1 MEDLRIV
8 ELYWDRSERAIS
20 ETSSKYGA
28 YCYAIAYHILADA
41 GDADESVN
49 DTYLGA
55 WNSIPP
61 HRPSVLSTFLGKLT
75 RHISIDRWRERRAEK
90 RGGGQVPLA
99 LDELAEAVGAPDTP
113 EQALDARELAAA
125 IDRFLASLPEAERDL
140 FVCRY
145 WFLAPVAQLSEKFGF
160 SLSKT
165 KSMLFRTRQKLRTHL
180 EKEGFI

>member
-1 MEDLRIV
+1 MEDSRIV

-20 ETSSKYGA
+20 ETSNKYGK
-28 YCYAIAYHILADA
+28 YCYTIAYHILADA

-55 WNSIPP
+55 WNAMPP
-61 HRPSVLSTFLGKLT
+61 HRPSVLSTFLGKIT
-75 RHISIDRWRERRAEK
+75 RRISINRWSEKRAEK

-99 LDELAEAVGAPDTP
+99 LDELSEVIASPDTP

-125 IDRFLASLPEAERDL
+125 VNRFLASLPEPERDL

-145 WFLAPVAQLSEKFGF
+145 WFLTPVAELSYKFEF

-165 KSMLFRTRQKLRTHL
+165 KSMLFRTRQKLKAHL
-180 EKEGFI
+180 EKEGFA

>member
-1 MEDLRIV
+1 MEDSRIL

-20 ETSSKYGA
+20 ETSNKYGK
-28 YCYAIAYHILADA
+28 YCYTIAYHILADA

-49 DTYLGA
+49 DAYLGA
-55 WNSIPP
+55 WNAMPP
-61 HRPSVLSTFLGKLT
+61 HRPSALSAFLGKIT
-75 RHISIDRWRERRAEK
+75 RRISINRWSEKRAEK

-99 LDELAEAVGAPDTP
+99 LDELSEVIASPDTP

-125 IDRFLASLPEAERDL
+125 VNRFLASLPEPERDL

-145 WFLAPVAQLSEKFGF
+145 WFLTPVAELSRRFNF

-165 KSMLFRTRQKLRTHL
+165 KSMLSRTRRKLKAHL
-180 EKEGFI
+180 EKEGAI

>member
-1 MEDLRIV
+1 MEDRSIV

-20 ETSSKYGA
+20 ETSNKYGK

-55 WNSIPP
+55 WNAMPP
-61 HRPSVLSTFLGKLT
+61 HRPSVLSTFLGKIT
-75 RHISIDRWRERRAEK
+75 RRISINRWRERTADK

-99 LDELAEAVGAPDTP
+99 LDELSEAVSPDTP
-113 EQALDARELAAA
+113 EGAVDTWELAAA

-145 WFLAPVAQLSEKFGF
+145 WFLTPVAELSRRFNF

-165 KSMLFRTRQKLRTHL
+165 KSMLSRTRRMLKAHL
-180 EKEGFI
+180 EKEGAI

>member
-1 MEDLRIV
+1 MEDSRIV
-8 ELYWDRSERAIS
+8 ELYWERSERAIS

-55 WNSIPP
+55 WNSMPP

-75 RHISIDRWRERRAEK
+75 RRISISRWRERRADK
-90 RGGGQVPLA
+90 RGGGQLPVA
-99 LDELAEAVGAPDTP
+99 MEELAEALPAPDTP
-113 EQALDARELAAA
+113 EQIVEARELTAS
-125 IDRFLASLPEAERDL
+125 IDRFLASLPEEERDL

-145 WFLAPVAQLSEKFGF
+145 WYFASIAELGAAFGAGA
-160 SLSKT
+160 SKI
-165 KSMLFRTRQKLRTHL
+165 KSRLFRTRNKLKAHL
-180 EKEGFI
+180 EQEGFL

>member
-1 MEDLRIV
+1 MEDSRIV

-20 ETSSKYGA
+20 ETSNKYGK
-28 YCYAIAYHILADA
+28 YCYAIAYHILADP

-55 WNSIPP
+55 WNAMPP

-75 RHISIDRWRERRAEK
+75 RRISINRWSEKRAEK

-99 LDELAEAVGAPDTP
+99 LDELSEAIASPDTP

-125 IDRFLASLPEAERDL
+125 VDRFLASLPEPERDL

-145 WFLAPVAQLSEKFGF
+145 WFLAPVAELSGKFGF
-160 SLSKT
+160 SQSKT
-165 KSMLFRTRQKLRTHL
+165 KSMLFRTRQKLKAHL
-180 EKEGFI
+180 EKEGFV

>member
-1 MEDLRIV
+1 MEDSRIV

-20 ETSSKYGA
+20 ETSNKYGK

-41 GDADESVN
+41 EDADESVN

-55 WNSIPP
+55 WNAIPP
-61 HRPSVLSTFLGKLT
+61 YRPSVLSTFLGKIT
-75 RHISIDRWRERRAEK
+75 RRISINRWNENRAKK
-90 RGGGQVPLA
+90 RGRGEVPQA
-99 LDELAEAVGAPDTP
+99 LDELSQVIASPDTP

-125 IDRFLASLPEAERDL
+125 VNRFLGALPEPERDL

-145 WFLAPVAQLSEKFGF
+145 WFLAPVAELSGRFGF

-165 KSMLFRTRQKLRTHL
+165 KSMLFRTRQKLKAHL
-180 EKEGFI
+180 EKEGFV

>member
-1 MEDLRIV
+1 MEDSRIV

-20 ETSSKYGA
+20 ETSSKYGK
-28 YCYAIAYHILADA
+28 YCYAIAYHILADPE
-41 GDADESVN
+41 DADESVN

-55 WNSIPP
+55 WNAMPP
-61 HRPSVLSTFLGKLT
+61 HRPSVLSTFLGKIA
-75 RHISIDRWRERRAEK
+75 RRISINRWKEKTAEK

-99 LDELAEAVGAPDTP
+99 LDELSEVIAAPDTP
-113 EQALDARELAAA
+113 EQTVAAQELAAA
-125 IDRFLASLPEAERDL
+125 VNRFLDSLPPMERDL

-145 WFLAPVAQLSEKFGF
+145 WFFSPVAELSEKFEF

-165 KSMLFRTRQKLRTHL
+165 KSMLFRTRQKLKAHL

>member
-1 MEDLRIV
+1 MEDSRIV

-55 WNSIPP
+55 WNSMPP

-75 RHISIDRWRERRAEK
+75 RRISINRWRERRAEK

-125 IDRFLASLPEAERDL
+125 VDRFLAALPELERDL

-145 WFLAPVAQLSEKFGF
+145 WFLAPVALLSEKFGF